1 MLKRKLI
8 SVLFEIL
15 KDKDNYLGDTEPD
28 EDEELNIDSSETDLS
43 EKAKVNTFYSNT
55 PVQMWGGCNWGITIS
70 DVLKNLNNCLELS
83 STELDFV
90 TLGAIQRSVNCS
102 DVSASGRT
110 EKNCKLL
117 RMSFFFHGKKI
128 CRKTFLFL
136 HFIRKSKFCSLVKH
150 YWDNGVSLRIH
161 GNKEGS
167 RSERGLQLFLQ
178 KLLKKFWN
186 M

>member
-1 MLKRKLI
+1 MK
-8 SVLFEIL
+8 
-15 KDKDNYLGDTEPD
+15 PD
-28 EDEELNIDSSETDLS
+28 EDEEFNIDSSER
-43 EKAKVNTFYSNT
+43 
-55 PVQMWGGCNWGITIS
+55 PVGKGKSQYVLFSVEDEQACNWGITIS
-70 DVLKNLNNCLELS
+70 DVLKKLNNCLELS

-102 DVSASGRT
+102 DVSALGRT
-110 EKNCKLL
+110 EKNWKLL

-136 HFIRKSKFCSLVKH
+136 HFIRKSEPCSLVKH

-167 RSERGLQLFLQ
+167 RSERGLQDPCRS
-178 KLLKKFWN
+178 K
-186 M
+186 

>member
-1 MLKRKLI
+1 MKRLALHQMTIAAPKVTRNPMKMKSLTLIALKQTCRKRQKSI
-8 SVLFEIL
+8 RSIQTRQC
-15 KDKDNYLGDTEPD
+15 KCG
-28 EDEELNIDSSETDLS
+28 EDEQ
-43 EKAKVNTFYSNT
+43 A
-55 PVQMWGGCNWGITIS
+55 CNWGITIS

-117 RMSFFFHGKKI
+117 RMSFLFHGKKI